1 MYQFREQVVA
11 GGLMISTTSTGKPAA
26 MPLGFSRAR
35 NYLPVLQPI
44 KFQFLINLRTAKALG
59 VKISDNLLSLADGM
73 YEYFRGPSHQP
84 GFHP

>member
-1 MYQFREQVVA
+1 MYQVREQVVA
-11 GGLMISTTSTGKPAA
+11 GGLMISTTSTEKPAA

-59 VKISDNLLSLADGM
+59 LEIPPTLIAIAD
-73 YEYFRGPSHQP
+73 EVIE
-84 GFHP
+84 